1 MNKGIIVVNDFRL
14 VTCSSVSA
22 KWQVVM
28 LWALAIGLFIQ
39 ISGRVWIVSGS
50 ARNTQIYL
58 WLLLPALIFLLCAAL
73 NRSRVRLE
81 IQYLPW
87 VAFLAWGALS
97 SIWASNSETSPLS
110 FAKRGLF
117 IALFLLAVF
126 LLMDRGE
133 ALLRRALLAGILLVS
148 LGALATLVYQ
158 FGWLDRPLSYRA
170 FRVYRLGIGEFANY
184 RYPVVAGIFHGAIA
198 IWVFGVAI
206 GQRTSLRKALF
217 WFLAFV
223 VLVLY
228 VLLTYARG
236 AWIGLGVGCFVAVLL
251 QNSRRGWW
259 VLGLCSIVVIVAT
272 VVWWEHLLNE
282 LFKRQLSGRGPI
294 WDYYFAVMREYW
306 IFGYGLGT
314 PFNYDW
320 PDGKTSSPHAHSLY
334 LQQIYDS
341 GLVSIAMLGTGL
353 FGVCYKAWYC
363 RSNPW
368 VRLAFPALVYALI
381 VMLTDVERI
390 LTRPGTYW
398 TVFWLPVAILLA
410 VKTGTKE
417 FASDSSSRG

>member
-1 MNKGIIVVNDFRL
+1 
-14 VTCSSVSA
+14 
-22 KWQVVM
+22 
-28 LWALAIGLFIQ
+28 
-39 ISGRVWIVSGS
+39 
-50 ARNTQIYL
+50 
-58 WLLLPALIFLLCAAL
+58 
-73 NRSRVRLE
+73 
-81 IQYLPW
+81 
-87 VAFLAWGALS
+87 
-97 SIWASNSETSPLS
+97 
-110 FAKRGLF
+110 
-117 IALFLLAVF
+117 
-126 LLMDRGE
+126 
-133 ALLRRALLAGILLVS
+133 
-148 LGALATLVYQ
+148 
-158 FGWLDRPLSYRA
+158 
-170 FRVYRLGIGEFANY
+170 
-184 RYPVVAGIFHGAIA
+184 
-198 IWVFGVAI
+198 
-206 GQRTSLRKALF
+206 
-217 WFLAFV
+217 
-223 VLVLY
+223 
-228 VLLTYARG
+228 
-236 AWIGLGVGCFVAVLL
+236 
-251 QNSRRGWW
+251 
-259 VLGLCSIVVIVAT
+259 
-272 VVWWEHLLNE
+272 
-282 LFKRQLSGRGPI
+282 
-294 WDYYFAVMREYW
+294 MREYW